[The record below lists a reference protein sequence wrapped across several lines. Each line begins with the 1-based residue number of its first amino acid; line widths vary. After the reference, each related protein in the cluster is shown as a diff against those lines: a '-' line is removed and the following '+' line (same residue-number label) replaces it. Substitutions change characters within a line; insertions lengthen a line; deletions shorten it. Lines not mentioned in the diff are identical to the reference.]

1 MDRMGRKDD
10 MKRKYETI
18 IFDMDGTVLDTLE
31 DLTDAVNYAM
41 RKTELPEHSIRGGVR
56 VCRKRR
62 VSSDGALCA
71 ER

>member
-41 RKTELPEHSIRGGVR
+41 RKTG
-56 VCRKRR
+56 CRSTPLTR
-62 VSSDGALCA
+62 CA
-71 ER
+71 SLSETACIV